1 MTLVVNP
8 ILLGVLGTLFVEMA
22 AIIIFGIYMTS
33 KDKGDE

>member
-8 ILLGVLGTLFVEMA
+8 ILLGVFGTLFVEMA
-22 AIIIFGIYMTS
+22 AVIIYGIYMAS